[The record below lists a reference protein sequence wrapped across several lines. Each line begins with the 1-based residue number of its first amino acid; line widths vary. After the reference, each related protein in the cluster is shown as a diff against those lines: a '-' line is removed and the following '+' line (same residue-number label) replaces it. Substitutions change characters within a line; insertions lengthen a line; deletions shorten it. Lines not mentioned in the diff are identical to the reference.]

1 VRCPKCTAENPAGAR
16 FCGVCGARLSDET
29 QTSGHGLH
37 EVHGHHERP
46 PGPNRTPLVVAVAV
60 AVLIAVVAGL
70 LYADVRGDLRAAEE
84 DLEEARTNAD
94 ELNSIL
100 NGTRE
105 ELRATEDELT
115 ESREAFDRSSRCL
128 FRMFDAWY
136 STLDLSLTAT
146 GFALARAVQSEVCQM
161 SRAAY
166 ERST

>member
-1 VRCPKCTAENPAGAR
+1 MRCPKCTAENPVGAR
-16 FCGVCGARLSDET
+16 FCGVCGTRLSDET

-37 EVHGHHERP
+37 ELHGHHERP
-46 PGPNRTPLVVAVAV
+46 PGRNRTPLVVAVAV

-70 LYADVRGDLRAAEE
+70 LYADVRGDLRSAEGG
-84 DLEEARTNAD
+84 LEEARTNAD
-94 ELNSIL
+94 ELTSAL
-100 NGTRE
+100 SDTRE
-105 ELRATEDELT
+105 ELRAAQDELT

-128 FRMFDAWY
+128 ARMFDAWY

-161 SRAAY
+161 PRAAY